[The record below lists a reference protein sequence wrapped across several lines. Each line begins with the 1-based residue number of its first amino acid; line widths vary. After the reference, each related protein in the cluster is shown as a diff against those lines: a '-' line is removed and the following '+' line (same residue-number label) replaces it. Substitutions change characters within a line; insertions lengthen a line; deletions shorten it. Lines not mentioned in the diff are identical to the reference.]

1 VGNEILERMKAEHGR
16 RDWLGGIGITLMALS
31 VVGFGVAFF
40 GFWGTE
46 RGFEALSDTTDPFRT
61 KFFQSAVTFLMSGTA
76 WAWVAIASCALG
88 VIGGTCLSSRRR

>member
-1 VGNEILERMKAEHGR
+1 MSNQILERLKAERDR

-46 RGFEALSDTTDPFRT
+46 RGLEALSDTTDPFRT
-61 KFFQSAVTFLMSGTA
+61 KFFQSAAMFFLSGTA
-76 WAWVAIASCALG
+76 WAWVAIASCVVG
-88 VIGGTCLSSRRR
+88 VIGGTCLSFRRN